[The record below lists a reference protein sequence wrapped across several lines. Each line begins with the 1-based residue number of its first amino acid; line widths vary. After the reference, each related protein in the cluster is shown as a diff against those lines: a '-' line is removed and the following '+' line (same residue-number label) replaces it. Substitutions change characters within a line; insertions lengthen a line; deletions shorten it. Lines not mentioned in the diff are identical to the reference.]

1 MGTKQNT
8 LRFGTEGFRG
18 VIAREFT
25 FAALHR
31 LGEAYGRHLLERGG
45 GRVAVGYDGRFL
57 AEAFA
62 RALAGHLSGM
72 GLEVYLLR
80 GPVPTPL
87 LSFAVRH
94 LEAAGGAMLTASHNP
109 PQYLGVKFK
118 DATGG
123 PIGPEEA
130 KALEARVPEE
140 APEREGAYEELDLKA
155 EYLEALAR
163 RVDLEALAR
172 FPGPLYHDSM
182 GGAGAGYLRDFLL
195 RFGLPIP
202 FRPLREALHPLF
214 HGVNPEPI
222 PANLGPTL
230 AVLSAEAPPALA
242 VVTDGDGDRLGVV
255 LAGGRYFNPHQVL
268 TVLSLHRF
276 RRGHRGRVVK
286 NFATTWLLDR
296 LGVRLG
302 FGVTTTPIGFKW
314 IKEEFLKGGCSLGGE
329 ESGGVG
335 VPEHLPER
343 DGLLA
348 ALLLL
353 ESVGATGKPLEEGFR
368 EAEGLAGLTHAYDRL
383 DLPLP
388 PGFDPRRLLEP
399 RPLAGM
405 VPVGLET
412 LDGSKWLYPEGW
424 VLFRPSGTEPLLR
437 VYAEATSP
445 ELVRALLREARAL
458 VEGA

>member
-1 MGTKQNT
+1 MKVVPEA

-25 FAALHR
+25 FATLHR
-31 LGEAYGRHLLERGG
+31 LAEAYGRFLLERGG
-45 GRVAVGYDGRFL
+45 GRVVVGFDGRFL
-57 AEAFA
+57 AGEFA
-62 RALAGHLSGM
+62 QALAGHLSGM
-72 GLEVYLLR
+72 GLEAYLLQ

-94 LEAAGGAMLTASHNP
+94 LEAQGGAMLTASHNP
-109 PQYLGVKFK
+109 PRYLGVKFK

-123 PIGPEEA
+123 PIAPEEA
-130 KALEARVPEE
+130 KALEALVPGE
-140 APEREGAYEELDLKA
+140 APVREGPVAALDLKEA
-155 EYLEALAR
+155 YLEALAR
-163 RVDLEALAR
+163 RVDLGALAR

-182 GGAGAGYLRDFLL
+182 GGTGAGYLRDFLL
-195 RFGLPIP
+195 RHGLPIP

-222 PANLGPTL
+222 PPNLGPTL

-242 VVTDGDGDRLGVV
+242 LVTDGDGDRVGVV

-268 TVLSLHRF
+268 SVLALHRF
-276 RRGHRGRVVK
+276 RQGHGGRVVK

-296 LGVRLG
+296 LGLRLG

-314 IKEEFLKGGCSLGGE
+314 IKEELLKGDTSLGGE

-335 VPEHLPER
+335 IPEHLPER

-348 ALLLL
+348 GLLLL
-353 ESVGATGKPLEEGFR
+353 ESVGATGKPLEEQFR
-368 EAEGLAGLTHAYDRL
+368 EAEVLAGLTHAYDRL

-388 PGFDPRRLLEP
+388 PGCDPGRFLEP

-405 VPVGLET
+405 VPLGVDT
-412 LDGSKWLYPEGW
+412 LDGAKWLYPEGW
-424 VLFRPSGTEPLLR
+424 VLLRPSGTEPVLR
-437 VYAEATSP
+437 VYAEATTP
-445 ELVRALLREARAL
+445 DLVRALLAEARHL